1 MRVRGIPF
9 FPVTVLEHLLKL
21 GEGMWNL
28 DYTRW
33 GYAKTRVWEY
43 DTSKLTSRK
52 WGVWTRIPIVNINK
66 ILILRQRQII
76 IIITEILKYVLWVH
90 EDYDY

>member
-1 MRVRGIPF
+1 VGFF

-52 WGVWTRIPIVNINK
+52 WGVWTRIP
-66 ILILRQRQII
+66 
-76 IIITEILKYVLWVH
+76 
-90 EDYDY
+90 